1 MGAVTRDT
9 GHYVTLDTGY
19 QPLTVLGRIV
29 QLCALLHNTQPLR
42 IFGTD
47 HISESV
53 NIPSVVLGKKVY
65 IYMPQSHCNTL
76 AWDVYQDLKKK
87 YQGYSLLIWT
97 HDNVKIKNP
106 EYLN

>member
-9 GHYVTLDTGY
+9 GHYVTRDTGHYVMRDTGY

-53 NIPSVVLGKKVY
+53 NIPSVVLGKKY
-65 IYMPQSHCNTL
+65 IFICHSHIGL
-76 AWDVYQDLKKK
+76 ERGPKLKKK
-87 YQGYSLLIWT
+87 G
-97 HDNVKIKNP
+97 
-106 EYLN
+106 

>member
-9 GHYVTLDTGY
+9 GHYVKRDTGQYVTRDTGY

-53 NIPSVVLGKKVY
+53 NIPSVVLEKVY
-65 IYMPQSHCNTL
+65 IYMPQSHSPGT
-76 AWDVYQDLKKK
+76 
-87 YQGYSLLIWT
+87 WT
-97 HDNVKIKNP
+97 KT
-106 EYLN
+106 

>member
-53 NIPSVVLGKKVY
+53 NIPSVVLGKS
-65 IYMPQSHCNTL
+65 IYLYAPVTF
-76 AWDVYQDLKKK
+76 AWNVDQDLKKVP
-87 YQGYSLLIWT
+87 QMIFIDLDT
-97 HDNVKIKNP
+97 
-106 EYLN
+106 

>member
-9 GHYVTLDTGY
+9 GHYVTRDTGY

-29 QLCALLHNTQPLR
+29 QLCALLHNTRPLR

-53 NIPSVVLGKKVY
+53 NIPSVVLGEVY
-65 IYMPQSHCNTL
+65 IYMLQPH
-76 AWDVYQDLKKK
+76 
-87 YQGYSLLIWT
+87 
-97 HDNVKIKNP
+97 
-106 EYLN
+106 